1 MQNDSIQDTSEQKIP
16 LFPLNVVLFPGGI
29 LPLHIFEPRY
39 QLMIQSCLD
48 NESVFG
54 VVLIK
59 EGGESRDTVKPYM
72 VGTAAKII
80 EVDRFEDGRMN
91 LLTAGQ
97 YRFEITALQHE
108 QPYLVGRIRVLP
120 MTQTENDEAIQP
132 IAAEARELYQNYE
145 SMMDELI
152 FTWTA
157 PETVPAR
164 PHHLAYRIGTRL
176 QIPLD
181 QKQELLETFP
191 IDELLEQEISL
202 LTREIRILKFRLSA
216 RNN

>member
-59 EGGESRDTVKPYM
+59 EGEEVGDTAKPHK

-108 QPYLVGRIRVLP
+108 QPYLVGHIRVPP
-120 MTQTENDEAIQP
+120 MTETENDEAIKP
-132 IAAEARELYQNYE
+132 IVAEAGELYQNYE
-145 SMMDELI
+145 AMMDKLI

-157 PETVPAR
+157 PESVPTR
-164 PHHLAYRIGTRL
+164 PHHLAYQIGTRL

-181 QKQELLETFP
+181 EKQELLETFR
-191 IDELLEQEISL
+191 IDELLQQEISL
-202 LTREIRILKFRLSA
+202 LEREARILKFRLSA